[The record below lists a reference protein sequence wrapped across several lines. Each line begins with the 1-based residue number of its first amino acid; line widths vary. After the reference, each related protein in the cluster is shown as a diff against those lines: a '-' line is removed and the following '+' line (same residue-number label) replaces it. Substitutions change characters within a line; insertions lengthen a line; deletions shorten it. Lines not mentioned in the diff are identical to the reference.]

1 MRDLGVTSTIAPAV
15 PEPVL
20 GLVVVLT
27 ALGGPK
33 LIAVASTAG
42 SAAGV
47 AAGRVEWPQ
56 ARRFLVAVALA
67 LSASIFLKRGL
78 AMPRPPT
85 ALMAIPEDGY
95 GFPSGHA
102 TAAAGLAT
110 ALVGSLPRRE
120 RWQFALAAGFVALVA
135 ATRLL
140 LGVHYLVDVLAGI
153 LVGVGGAALGLRFE
167 RWRPGT
173 TAVGTVLVAATALG
187 VWALV

>member
-1 MRDLGVTSTIAPAV
+1 MRDLGVTSAIAPQV
-15 PEPVL
+15 PEPLL
-20 GLVVVLT
+20 GLVVLLT

-42 SAAGV
+42 SAAGL
-47 AAGRVEWPQ
+47 ASGRVSWPR

-78 AMPRPPT
+78 AMPRPPPEI
-85 ALMAIPEDGY
+85 MAIPEDGY

-110 ALVGSLPRRE
+110 AFVGSLPRRE
-120 RWQFALAAGFVALVA
+120 RWHVALATAFVALVA

-153 LVGVGGAALGLRFE
+153 LIGVGGATLGLRIE
-167 RWRPGT
+167 QWRPRT
-173 TAVGTVLVAATALG
+173 AAVGTVLVAATALG

>member
-1 MRDLGVTSTIAPAV
+1 MRDLGVTSAIAPQV
-15 PEPVL
+15 PEPLL
-20 GLVVVLT
+20 GLLVVLT

-33 LIAVASTAG
+33 LIAVASTGG

-47 AAGRVEWPQ
+47 AFGRVSWPR

-78 AMPRPPT
+78 AMPRPP
-85 ALMAIPEDGY
+85 AELMAIPEDGY
-95 GFPSGHA
+95 GFPSGHT

-120 RWQFALAAGFVALVA
+120 RWQYALAVGFVALVA

-140 LGVHYLVDVLAGI
+140 LGVHYLVDVLAGVF
-153 LVGVGGAALGLRFE
+153 VGVVGAWLGLRFE
-167 RWRPGT
+167 GWRPRI
-173 TAVGTVLVAATALG
+173 AVVGTILVAGIALV
-187 VWALV
+187 VWAVL